1 MTVSQPRRNG
11 AYDAPLR
18 LVMWW
23 DAFLSLIVALLAI
36 VVLPAVMLADLPRSV
51 VVAVGVAAILA
62 ALVLAACGV
71 VTAILIGLR
80 MRDGDDRL
88 PGRLRLPLPAFMRPT
103 LQDRGFEADSA
114 GTSTSDDDGEGRH

>member
-11 AYDAPLR
+11 AYEAPLR

-36 VVLPAVMLADLPRSV
+36 LALPAVMISDLPRSV
-51 VVAVGVAAILA
+51 VVVVGVAAILA

-71 VTAILIGLR
+71 VTAVLIGLR
-80 MRDGDDRL
+80 VRRGDDRL
-88 PGRLRLPLPAFMRPT
+88 PQRLRLPLPALMRPT
-103 LQDRGFEADSA
+103 LQDRDV
-114 GTSTSDDDGEGRH
+114 

>member
-1 MTVSQPRRNG
+1 MTLSQSRRNG
-11 AYDAPLR
+11 AYDASLR

-36 VVLPAVMLADLPRSV
+36 VALPAVMLAHLPRSV

-71 VTAILIGLR
+71 VTAVLIGLR
-80 MRDGDDRL
+80 LRLGDDRL
-88 PGRLRLPLPAFMRPT
+88 PERLRLPLPALMRPT
-103 LQDRGFEADSA
+103 LQDRDVEPSGQ
-114 GTSTSDDDGEGRH
+114 DDGERRH